1 MITGWQR
8 FVQDNR
14 RALDALLV
22 VLLVGASVPGS
33 MIHAP
38 GATEATPPLWP
49 AVVLVAVGS
58 IVLLWRR
65 SHPRTVAILTGVCGI
80 AVAALGYLPSMFVLG
95 PLIVALYAL
104 ADRTNRKI
112 ANTIAFIT
120 IAAVVGAS
128 ALARPHWTVDITVI
142 APAASL
148 LLPLAVGT
156 TARIRRDYVQAVHAR
171 AEYAE
176 QTREQEARHRVAD
189 ERMRIARELHDAVAH
204 HLALANAQA
213 GTLGRLMRSRPEQAE
228 QLVGQLANTT
238 STALRELKATVG
250 LLRQADDSDAPLHPA
265 PGLAQL
271 PELTASFATAGLTVT
286 TETEGEPRP
295 LSPGTDLTVFR
306 IVQEA
311 LTNVAKHAATKT
323 ARVHVAYARER
334 LTVAIVNDAGS
345 PAVAAPGAAPG
356 PVQSPWAA
364 ATSAKTPGGG
374 FGLIGMRERAQSI
387 GGTLNAGPRPEG
399 GYQVVATLP
408 LYPQD
413 TQDAES
419 TEEDSRP

>member
-22 VLLVGASVPGS
+22 VLLVGVSVPGS

-38 GATEATPPLWP
+38 GASEAAPPLWP

-65 SHPRTVAILTGVCGI
+65 SHPRTVAVLTGVCGI
-80 AVAALGYLPSMFVLG
+80 TVAALGYLPSMFVLG
-95 PLIVALYAL
+95 PLIVALYTL
-104 ADRTNRKI
+104 ADRTNRKT

-128 ALARPHWTVDITVI
+128 SLARPHWTVDITVI

-156 TARIRRDYVQAVHAR
+156 TARIRRDYIQAVHAR

-250 LLRQADDSDAPLHPA
+250 LLRQADDPDAPLHPA

-311 LTNVAKHAATKT
+311 LTNVAKHAATKA

-345 PAVAAPGAAPG
+345 PAVAAPGAASGVTPG
-356 PVQSPWAA
+356 PWAA
-364 ATSAKTPGGG
+364 ATSAETPGGG

-413 TQDAES
+413 PQDAES